1 MDRAAH
7 DAERFPIAIRGNG
20 TGIDDIYIADI
31 VKLPELDAPR
41 GKRRGN
47 GLAFI
52 KIYLA
57 AQRVNRSSILFFFYD
72 ASTRS
77 FKFKAVKL

>member
-31 VKLPELDAPR
+31 VKL
-41 GKRRGN
+41 GN

-57 AQRVNRSSILFFFYD
+57 AQCVNRSSILFFFYD